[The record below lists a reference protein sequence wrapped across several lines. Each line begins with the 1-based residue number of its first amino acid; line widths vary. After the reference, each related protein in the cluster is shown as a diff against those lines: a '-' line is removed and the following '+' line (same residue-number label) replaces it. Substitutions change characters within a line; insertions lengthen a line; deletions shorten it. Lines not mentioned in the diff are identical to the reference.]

1 MKKKQIIILSVSVLI
16 LVVLSICV
24 YKFSGIF
31 DKEVIADPIE
41 ERDSLRIKMVGDDL
55 IHNSIYFA
63 AKTDTGY
70 DFDMMFENVKKDIE
84 EADIAIINQETI
96 LVSNPNRYSSYP
108 TFGSPVQVGDAIVKA
123 GFDVVAHATNH
134 TMDKGTSGI
143 EDTLNFWK
151 TNYPDISIL
160 GIHENKEDS
169 DIYYLE
175 KNNIKIAFINYTYG
189 LNGIEIPKGKEYM
202 VDVLGNDEKL
212 IEILKEAKENSD
224 IVIPILHIGTEYV
237 YTPTN
242 YHKKYVNL
250 CIDNG
255 ATVVLCAHP
264 HVLEPVEVVVTEEGN
279 KGLVYY
285 SLGNFISN
293 QKQIPTLLGGMAD
306 LIIERNDEGNVEVK
320 KYDLIPLVTHY
331 TDNYYTTYKLSDYT
345 NELAKEHKIS
355 RTSNFSVEK
364 LWELYHKI
372 VQTQEEV

>member
-1 MKKKQIIILSVSVLI
+1 MKKKQIIILSIGVLI
-16 LVVLSICV
+16 LVGLSICV

-31 DKEVIADPIE
+31 DKEVMADPIE
-41 ERDSLRIKMVGDDL
+41 EKDSLRIKMVGDDL

-70 DFDMMFENVKKDIE
+70 NFDMMFENVKEDIE

-96 LVSNPNRYSSYP
+96 FVASPSRYSSYP

-143 EDTLNFWK
+143 EDTLSFWK
-151 TNYPDISIL
+151 NNYPDMPVL

-189 LNGIEIPKGKEYM
+189 LNGLEVPKGKEYM

-212 IEILKEAKENSD
+212 KEILEEAKENSD

-242 YHKKYVNL
+242 YHKKCVDL
-250 CIDNG
+250 CINNG
-255 ATVVLCAHP
+255 ASVVLCAHP
-264 HVLEPVEVVVTEEGN
+264 HVLEPFGMVTTKEGN
-279 KGLVYY
+279 TGLVYY

-293 QKQIPTLLGGMAD
+293 QKQVDTLLGGMAD
-306 LIIERNDEGNVEVK
+306 FIIERNEEGKVEVK

-331 TDNYYTTYKLSDYT
+331 TDKYYTTYKLSEYNND
-345 NELAKEHKIS
+345 LAKEHKIS
-355 RTSNFSVEK
+355 LTSNFSVEK
-364 LWELYHKI
+364 LWELYKSI
-372 VQTQEEV
+372 IEKQV

>member
-1 MKKKQIIILSVSVLI
+1 MKKKQIIILSVSVLV
-16 LVVLSICV
+16 LAVLSICV

-151 TNYPDISIL
+151 TNYPDIPIL

-306 LIIERNDEGNVEVK
+306 FIIERNDDGKVEAK

>member
-108 TFGSPVQVGDAIVKA
+108 TFGSPMQVGDAIVKA

-143 EDTLNFWK
+143 EDTLNFWR
-151 TNYPDISIL
+151 TNYPDISVL
-160 GIHENKEDS
+160 GIHENKEES
-169 DIYYLE
+169 DICYLE

-212 IEILKEAKENSD
+212 IEILTEAKENSD

-306 LIIERNDEGNVEVK
+306 FIIERNDEGNVEVK

>member
-1 MKKKQIIILSVSVLI
+1 MKKKQIIILSISVLV
-16 LVVLSICV
+16 LAVLSICV

-151 TNYPDISIL
+151 TNYPDIPIL

-306 LIIERNDEGNVEVK
+306 FIIERNDDGKVEAK